1 MPAAIA
7 QIVSNSGR
15 IPPAEPLDTIDPIII
30 QPLLCNPPE
39 TLDSRFESRQHSH
52 MVEGTVK
59 RGWAR
64 FTTGCLVATATLSAH
79 CGSQVTPD
87 ADRDAEVEVLDV
99 GRVPDVA
106 SDTTTFD
113 TVDRADVADVSD
125 GDVAPADA
133 PPPDA
138 CSNGTTIDRCGP
150 TCAPCPSP
158 ANATP
163 SCDRGRCAF
172 TCLSG
177 FGDCDLREDNGCESS
192 IESLERC
199 GACSARC
206 DVPVGA
212 TGACR
217 SGRCEWSCNAGFER
231 VMDRCERIPVR
242 PILPQSTT
250 YIATSVPTFE
260 WTDPGGVDEFEVVLG
275 QNRAAIATASGV
287 RVPGARTLRW
297 PTELSN
303 ENTWF
308 WQVRA
313 YAMGREVSRS
323 AIWAFRPTYRG
334 VRSPSDNL
342 LRLLVDVDCDGEE
355 DIAIGERTS
364 AADSGVYFY
373 DHRDLAM
380 GTYRRSSRMVP
391 LSLTGSLA
399 PLVFPLGDI
408 DGNGCSD
415 LYANGLL
422 LLGRPGM
429 LPTVVARPAGIP
441 MDFFVGRTVLG
452 DIDRDGYAD
461 LGNCFRNGSSTSY
474 VAFGASGGFRT
485 ILPLI
490 APGMTTPAHPQL
502 DLPVDRDLDGI
513 FETALVDRA
522 DATNQGR
529 YRWDSASSTFARV
542 GPLGSIASAGS
553 SWISPVGDISCDGS
567 VDYVSQTGDLL
578 LGTRGPP
585 LPSGQ
590 FRVDPA
596 FDSST
601 IAFPRGFIDLGD
613 INRDGCDDLA
623 MLWYRRQPTGAY
635 DAALHFHLGS
645 NTPSQLL
652 VSSYSTVLPGVELT
666 GAGPGGW
673 YRARMKQWNS
683 LGGPLVVLAHGG
695 ATARVYRIPLTAPS
709 SGTLDPIYTIP
720 TVPGITP
727 PEFFALLPNSLVTP
741 LTPLSRPWLDRRRSR
756 FELLFSRG

>member
-1 MPAAIA
+1 
-7 QIVSNSGR
+7 
-15 IPPAEPLDTIDPIII
+15 
-30 QPLLCNPPE
+30 
-39 TLDSRFESRQHSH
+39 

-64 FTTGCLVATATLSAH
+64 FTTGCLVATAMLSAH

-87 ADRDAEVEVLDV
+87 ADRDAAIDALDV
-99 GRVPDVA
+99 ERVPDVA

-113 TVDRADVADVSD
+113 TVERADVTD

-150 TCAPCPSP
+150 TCAPCPAP

-163 SCDRGRCAF
+163 SCDRGRCNF

-177 FGDCDLREDNGCESS
+177 FGNCDLREDNGCETSFD
-192 IESLERC
+192 SLEHC
-199 GACSARC
+199 GACGARC

-334 VRSPSDNL
+334 TRLTGDSA

-355 DIAIGERTS
+355 DIAISDGSS
-364 AADSGVYFY
+364 AMDWGVHFY
-373 DHRDLAM
+373 DHRDIAT
-380 GTYRRSSRMVP
+380 GVYRRSSRFVP
-391 LSLTGSLA
+391 LSTASVA
-399 PLVFPLGDI
+399 VANVMPLGDI

-415 LYANGLL
+415 LNANGYL

-429 LPTVVARPAGIP
+429 LPERVERPTGIP
-441 MDFFVGRTVLG
+441 SSGSLGITALG

-461 LGNCFRNGSSTSY
+461 LAAFSNIM
-474 VAFGASGGFRT
+474 FGAPRGFRSYGSASVPGVAS
-485 ILPLI
+485 PLLLSI
-490 APGMTTPAHPQL
+490 
-502 DLPVDRDLDGI
+502 PVDRDLDGI
-513 FETALVDRA
+513 FETSIVDGT
-522 DATNQGR
+522 DQTNQGR
-529 YRWDSASSTFARV
+529 YQWDSATSTFRRI
-542 GPLGSIASAGS
+542 GPLGLVGE
-553 SWISPVGDISCDGS
+553 WVGTRTTFPVGDLNCDGY
-567 VDYVSQTGDLL
+567 VDYVGIHGAQVFLGGRGALTRVGDLQTSASFAPEPGDVRL
-578 LGTRGPP
+578 
-585 LPSGQ
+585 
-590 FRVDPA
+590 
-596 FDSST
+596 
-601 IAFPRGFIDLGD
+601 PRGLIELGD
-613 INRDGCDDLA
+613 LDRDGCDELA
-623 MLWYRRQPTGAY
+623 FFWYRREGSFGFATG
-635 DAALHFHLGS
+635 LHFYRGVRDDRLALS
-645 NTPSQLL
+645 PVYFTM
-652 VSSYSTVLPGVELT
+652 LPGVQLPGT
-666 GAGPGGW
+666 GSGGW
-673 YRARMKQWNS
+673 FRARMKQWTS
-683 LGGPLVVLAHGG
+683 LGGPLAVLLFGG
-695 ATARVYRIPLTAPS
+695 ANGRVYRIPLTAPS